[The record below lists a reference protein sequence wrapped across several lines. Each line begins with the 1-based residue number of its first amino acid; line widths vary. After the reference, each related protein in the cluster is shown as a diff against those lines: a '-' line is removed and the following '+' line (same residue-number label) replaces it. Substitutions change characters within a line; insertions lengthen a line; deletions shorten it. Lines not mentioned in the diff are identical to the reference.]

1 MLRGFIRW
9 GGCIM
14 AIRKTFSFT
23 RSDVVDWIDKNGGS
37 RYISQ
42 LVQEDIN
49 RSEFVT
55 RDEVVKLIE
64 ERVKGRV
71 EVVDDEV
78 KNSAIGLMNF

>member
-1 MLRGFIRW
+1 
-9 GGCIM
+9 M